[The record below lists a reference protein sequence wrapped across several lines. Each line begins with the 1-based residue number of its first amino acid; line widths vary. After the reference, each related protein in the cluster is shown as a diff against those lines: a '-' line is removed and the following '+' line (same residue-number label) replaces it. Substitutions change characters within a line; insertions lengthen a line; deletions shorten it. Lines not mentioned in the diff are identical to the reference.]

1 MPTTFFRALT
11 KTPMGCLCSISAFFL
26 IAIALVNIVILRGVW
41 QTFQEVRKGGGY
53 TDQSPDMLLGG
64 GMMARIFRSSG

>member
-1 MPTTFFRALT
+1 
-11 KTPMGCLCSISAFFL
+11 
-26 IAIALVNIVILRGVW
+26 VILRGVW

-64 GMMARIFRSSG
+64 GMLGRIFRPLFRMDSGILSGA